1 MFKNMNTASQAME
14 LYLVTTD
21 HLEDRIWFRDEEDF
35 KAGMNTV
42 AILAAVA
49 PTVHILAFTL
59 MSNHVHFVLECSY
72 EEATSFINAFKKYHS
87 RYLHCKYGFKETLR
101 GNHVDIQRI
110 NLTEDSPERV
120 IAYVLMNCVAAN
132 ICLYPAD
139 YPWGTGNIYFR
150 MTERKGRRIGTLSKR
165 EQVRVLHSK
174 AYLPADYILG
184 EDGYILPESYTKV
197 SFVEALFHTPKRMLF
212 FLQNSS
218 KAKQRIESNDQ
229 MVPAFKDQLII
240 SAIPDLCH
248 SLFRKNKLSDLTP
261 EQRIELLRQIHYRF
275 SANINQIGRVSGLPY
290 EEVVKQLDS
299 F

>member
-1 MFKNMNTASQAME
+1 MSMEGAQNKGEGSNNAM
-14 LYLVTTD
+14 
-21 HLEDRIWFRDEEDF
+21 
-35 KAGMNTV
+35 M
-42 AILAAVA
+42 
-49 PTVHILAFTL
+49 
-59 MSNHVHFVLECSY
+59 
-72 EEATSFINAFKKYHS
+72 
-87 RYLHCKYGFKETLR
+87 
-101 GNHVDIQRI
+101 
-110 NLTEDSPERV
+110 V
-120 IAYVLMNCVAAN
+120 IAAFIV
-132 ICLYPAD
+132 D
-139 YPWGTGNIYFR
+139 
-150 MTERKGRRIGTLSKR
+150 
-165 EQVRVLHSK
+165 
-174 AYLPADYILG
+174 
-184 EDGYILPESYTKV
+184 
-197 SFVEALFHTPKRMLF
+197 KRMLF